1 MWHVYQKW
9 LFSVTQAQL
18 DVVFNSKHVMINCR
32 IWQQPSSYL
41 ISLQARFC
49 VVLNIAVQPLPQRK
63 DLFTLSYL
71 LPVMK
76 ISWQYYNSEVQVR
89 PGL

>member
-18 DVVFNSKHVMINCR
+18 DVVFNSKHAMINCR

-49 VVLNIAVQPLPQRK
+49 VVLNIVCSTEHCSAAI
-63 DLFTLSYL
+63 TTT
-71 LPVMK
+71 
-76 ISWQYYNSEVQVR
+76 
-89 PGL
+89 